1 MLDKV
6 TVKTISQLL
15 DGFDINHEIED
26 DSQIKFSL
34 DATEEFPYE
43 LTIRI
48 MVDEEWVKIYAVPD
62 DFTISINDSTD
73 YLLAVNHYNSWKVRI
88 KGALI
93 IIKEI
98 KMITLKA
105 ENVYNFTGPISVEH
119 LWQDCILFSLAG
131 IRDFYNSIE
140 KCKKEVLED
149 K

>member
-48 MVDEEWVKIYAVPD
+48 MVDKEWVKIYAVPD

-73 YLLAVNHYNSWKVRI
+73 YLLAVKGCNS
-88 KGALI
+88 L
-93 IIKEI
+93 
-98 KMITLKA
+98 
-105 ENVYNFTGPISVEH
+105 
-119 LWQDCILFSLAG
+119 
-131 IRDFYNSIE
+131 
-140 KCKKEVLED
+140 
-149 K
+149 